1 MALTLGPSVHSSLR
15 VPILCNQE
23 LQQFSLS
30 NVKTLHN
37 ECMHIEDV
45 HFIYSSNWNNKT
57 RTDVQISSMFDITC
71 RRMYLVSVSS
81 MLLIF
86 CSCLGRVFFLFTCL
100 SSFFDLYLMFDV
112 TWLPFTVTASFHS
125 PLFKLCTSIAHK
137 LNMCT
142 SYHLGKIVAS

>member
-57 RTDVQISSMFDITC
+57 RMDVQISTMFDITC

-86 CSCLGRVFFLFTCL
+86 CSCLGRVFFYLLVCHRSLTCIQC
-100 SSFFDLYLMFDV
+100 LM
-112 TWLPFTVTASFHS
+112 
-125 PLFKLCTSIAHK
+125 
-137 LNMCT
+137 
-142 SYHLGKIVAS
+142 